1 MKNSDIVARYADGTV
16 DVRNENGQI
25 VNKTTYV
32 NVDRNNI
39 NPQEYKEDGAEI
51 NLGTYTSTG
60 MEGQNLTASGL
71 RAFEGYKLYQTA
83 DSRSLI
89 DVLKQPFHV
98 GQRWFD
104 VANAQGGVK
113 RIKEV
118 VSEDGTVRI
127 EMWAIKSDSLNKIS
141 SDLNTDGYFKV
152 YETVIPPGKNNYDVR
167 PQDAGKDIDVSDPGW
182 NQDNNTPQIPK
193 PGFE

>member
-1 MKNSDIVARYADGTV
+1 MESIGTSSELCRSTFWYSIYDVANKANEGTSITDPQYYIPRLTDKTTYYKAVDRGTRQDVSRTEGIATITTAKRSNDVKNSDIVARYADGTV

-98 GQRWFD
+98 GQRWFECGKCS
-104 VANAQGGVK
+104 GGVK
-113 RIKEV
+113 RYQR
-118 VSEDGTVRI
+118 GC
-127 EMWAIKSDSLNKIS
+127 
-141 SDLNTDGYFKV
+141 
-152 YETVIPPGKNNYDVR
+152 
-167 PQDAGKDIDVSDPGW
+167 Q
-182 NQDNNTPQIPK
+182 
-193 PGFE
+193 